1 MHCVFPTSG
10 RLLLSLEDGSRSCSA
25 ADCSTLP
32 GCTCTPQDCACPQEQ
47 RLCSWSSLGRP
58 ENVCFVLGS
67 FLGTQKPLL
76 ALSPASCLVMRP
88 RQECGSTSPQQK
100 CQHQPLVL
108 IACLFSPPDKNFE
121 DDDSVDGGRS
131 SSSSKGASLSGRKAV
146 SMGSFR
152 RPSSASSSKSAGQR
166 RRGHVTRLSPEP
178 RNLLCVMLTV
188 CECVF
193 LFRRV
198 QGGTALVLELW
209 TRTTSSRP
217 LKTSPL
223 CRLDA
228 SLVPGRVSGFSRVVS
243 SFLLVS
249 PPDLLQQGGGGGH
262 DEDPGRAVR

>member
-1 MHCVFPTSG
+1 MHCVFPTS
-10 RLLLSLEDGSRSCSA
+10 RSCSTA
-25 ADCSTLP
+25 GCSSLP
-32 GCTCTPQDCACPQEQ
+32 GCTCARRTIVCGHRSSDCAPGAG
-47 RLCSWSSLGRP
+47 WNRP

-76 ALSPASCLVMRP
+76 ALSPGSCLVMRP

-100 CQHQPLVL
+100 CQRQRLACVAQSSL
-108 IACLFSPPDKNFE
+108 TCLFSPPDKNFE

-152 RPSSASSSKSAGQR
+152 RPSSASSGKSAGQR
-166 RRGHVTRLSPEP
+166 RRGHVTRLSSEP
-178 RNLLCVMLTV
+178 SNLLCVMFCSVRV
-188 CECVF
+188 CVSVPPCA
-193 LFRRV
+193 

-228 SLVPGRVSGFSRVVS
+228 SLVPGRVSWLQLSRLIFSSR
-243 SFLLVS
+243 S
-249 PPDLLQQGGGGGH
+249 PTRSTPI
-262 DEDPGRAVR
+262 GRWRRP